1 MSNIKPDT
9 RVTAQEAD
17 ADIDS
22 YLALKAIP
30 GYTPHNAAHSV
41 EAATAAYNELRAAEE
56 DVLLAEN
63 ALAAARDA
71 VMEGRRALRNVILGA
86 KNEVRVIYGV
96 NSNELASLG
105 IKKKSDHAK
114 HSSPVRKNGNASGA
128 APDAA

>member
-30 GYTPHNAAHSV
+30 GYTPHNPAHSV
-41 EAATAAYNELRAAEE
+41 EAATAAYNELLAAEE

-71 VMEGRRALRNVILGA
+71 VMDGRRALRNVIIGA
-86 KNEVRVIYGV
+86 KNEVRVIYGLS
-96 NSNELASLG
+96 SNELASLG
-105 IKKKSDHAK
+105 IKKKSDYAR
-114 HSSPVRKNGNASGA
+114 HSSPARKSEADTGTTPTAG
-128 APDAA
+128 